1 VAINCD
7 PSSLA
12 NAAACF
18 QSCIPAGMQPAAQ
31 TYLLAQI
38 LNALTGASTDPKV
51 ILAAA
56 TTPGSSF
63 LILEGVQQEA
73 QAYLLCQIASASG
86 A

>member
-1 VAINCD
+1 MISCD

-12 NAAACF
+12 NASACF
-18 QSCIPAGMQPAAQ
+18 QSCIPAGMQPAVQ
-31 TYLLAQI
+31 SYLLAQI
-38 LNALTGASTDPKV
+38 LNALNGASTNPKV

-56 TTPGSSF
+56 TAQGNSF
-63 LILEGVQQEA
+63 LIGEGLQQEV

>member
-1 VAINCD
+1 MAINCD

-12 NAAACF
+12 NAARCF
-18 QSCIPAGMQPAAQ
+18 EQCIPPGGQLAVQ

-38 LNALTGASTDPKV
+38 ANSLNSAISTDPSA
-51 ILAAA
+51 LATAA
-56 TTPGSSF
+56 SSYMRLTGF
-63 LILEGVQQEA
+63 QLEV